1 MNPSASDWISKFLDL
16 YSEDHLF
23 KHFDDAAQLYEALR
37 SAGFAYG
44 LSQQSILGNNISS
57 LKLTK
62 DEFTKVNLFHA
73 LLYTYYIHKK
83 NPSIVDGINE
93 CIKFYKSLDK
103 GKTGFLKKLSFS
115 QKPTHILEQIMS
127 ARLYETNHILRKNTI
142 SIFTYAFLYIDI
154 VAFDHWL
161 KHPKTVKLY
170 ASEMESSTITCCYL
184 ALKSKA
190 KKNKYDRLLIELFE
204 SSSNYLIESS
214 EVNQL
219 LSLKSISYL
228 SHRSRL
234 EKQFILDLCCI
245 AVWDDHTMD
254 ESELLFLKE
263 MSAILVISEEDLAL
277 SINQLLVF
285 SEKNTKKVSL
295 FEYANPVKQF
305 YKQSTATVKLLIL
318 RNKNRL
324 LKELDESGELVVLLG
339 QSAIRELSEEEKD
352 KVKNQLLD
360 ICKTIPSLT
369 IFLLPGGTILL
380 PLLVKFIPKLLPS
393 AFDENRVKKK
403 G

>member
-16 YSEDHLF
+16 YSEEHLF
-23 KHFDDAAQLYEALR
+23 EHFDNASQLYDALR
-37 SAGFAYG
+37 SAGFVYG
-44 LSQQSILGNNISS
+44 LSQQSILGDNISS

-62 DEFTKVNLFHA
+62 DELTKVNLFHA
-73 LLYTYYIHKK
+73 LLYTYYKHKK
-83 NPSIVDGINE
+83 NPSIVDGISE

-115 QKPTHILEQIMS
+115 QKPTQILEQIMA
-127 ARLYETNHILRKNTI
+127 ARLYETNHILKKNTI

-154 VAFDHWL
+154 LAFDHWL

-170 ASEMESSTITCCYL
+170 ASEMESSTITCCYI

-204 SSSNYLIESS
+204 SSSNYLVETS
-214 EVNQL
+214 EDNQVL
-219 LSLKSISYL
+219 TVKNLSYL
-228 SHRSRL
+228 NHRSTL
-234 EKQFILDLCCI
+234 EKQFVLDLCCI

-254 ESELLFLKE
+254 ESEYVFLQE
-263 MSAILVISEEDLAL
+263 LSAILAISDESLSL
-277 SINQLLVF
+277 SIKALLSF
-285 SEKNTKKVSL
+285 SEKNSKKVSL

-324 LKELDESGELVVLLG
+324 LRELDESGELVVLLG

-352 KVKNQLLD
+352 KVKSQLLD

-403 G
+403 S